1 MSICTSLIFIKPN
14 YFTIIFI
21 SICTSVLFSCSEPLE
36 VKGFDVMSWKS
47 DKMAC
52 NNTRAD
58 YEKTLMDAREQLIG
72 ATQEEII
79 QFLGRPERQELY
91 NRGQKFYIYFLSPS
105 PECYENVAPPAPS
118 RLLYVRF
125 SAVNKVN
132 EIFVQQL

>member
-79 QFLGRPERQELY
+79 QLDR
-91 NRGQKFYIYFLSPS
+91 KST
-105 PECYENVAPPAPS
+105 
-118 RLLYVRF
+118 RLNSSHVRI
-125 SAVNKVN
+125 SYAV
-132 EIFVQQL
+132 F